1 MNNNKRH
8 VNLSSR
14 EFAETRAY
22 NTLKS
27 DYLKLEQSH
36 TKTLSKLQ
44 DITNELNKTKQE
56 NKLHLKD
63 ISLLKKSNESITI
76 EKNQIET
83 TLKENKAYISKLEHK
98 IFEISKSKSQ
108 SLFEMNQKLTKEN
121 ASYVNQISSY
131 KNDID
136 SLNKEIMKLQK
147 EINVLNNALEVK
159 TTNLK
164 FKNDIKSSIFYDV
177 GLIKQELDDLKAS
190 TYEKDNTIL
199 TLQNDINKKNNLLQE
214 LTFDKTNMINE
225 LTSLRGGLQMYKEY
239 KENDNK
245 EIAKLN
251 NQIET
256 ITKENETYKQMQLQ
270 NQFIMNNKDSQ
281 GSIMNKQNT
290 KSNRKQSKLSKNSS
304 TNSHQSEIRSHS
316 NISSNLDININN
328 NNNNNNSSNK
338 PIVHANTSANVN
350 EDTTAQINVN
360 IGNDLLSSINNDLKK
375 AINAK
380 YMKTLELNKQLTE
393 QVNQLEKENNQLLLH
408 NKSLLEQNN
417 QIGNQVDLISNK
429 CNVLENKYNKEIE
442 VLSNENGV
450 LKKEIENLN
459 KNKINSELA
468 YDALVEEN
476 TNLKQQIKQLSLQIE
491 KIRSTNLLLHK
502 SLSSAF
508 QNSENI
514 INNSENLTTV
524 QLGDAKM
531 TETSLLSLIKQ
542 ENEKNRKYSEQIEK
556 YKNE

>member
-83 TLKENKAYISKLEHK
+83 TLKEHKAYISKLEHK

-177 GLIKQELDDLKAS
+177 GLIKQELDDLKAN

-225 LTSLRGGLQMYKEY
+225 LTKLQNELQTYKEY

-256 ITKENETYKQMQLQ
+256 ITKENETYKQMQ
-270 NQFIMNNKDSQ
+270 
-281 GSIMNKQNT
+281 
-290 KSNRKQSKLSKNSS
+290 
-304 TNSHQSEIRSHS
+304 
-316 NISSNLDININN
+316 
-328 NNNNNNSSNK
+328 
-338 PIVHANTSANVN
+338 
-350 EDTTAQINVN
+350 
-360 IGNDLLSSINNDLKK
+360 
-375 AINAK
+375 
-380 YMKTLELNKQLTE
+380 
-393 QVNQLEKENNQLLLH
+393 
-408 NKSLLEQNN
+408 
-417 QIGNQVDLISNK
+417 
-429 CNVLENKYNKEIE
+429 
-442 VLSNENGV
+442 
-450 LKKEIENLN
+450 
-459 KNKINSELA
+459 
-468 YDALVEEN
+468 
-476 TNLKQQIKQLSLQIE
+476 
-491 KIRSTNLLLHK
+491 
-502 SLSSAF
+502 
-508 QNSENI
+508 
-514 INNSENLTTV
+514 
-524 QLGDAKM
+524 
-531 TETSLLSLIKQ
+531 
-542 ENEKNRKYSEQIEK
+542 
-556 YKNE
+556 

>member
-83 TLKENKAYISKLEHK
+83 TLKEHKAYIAKLEHK

-136 SLNKEIMKLQK
+136 NLNKEIMKLQK

-225 LTSLRGGLQMYKEY
+225 LTNLRGELQMYKEY

-316 NISSNLDININN
+316 NISSNLDINNN
-328 NNNNNNSSNK
+328 NNNNITNK

-350 EDTTAQINVN
+350 EDTNAQINVN

-375 AINAK
+375 EINTK

-442 VLSNENGV
+442 VLSNENGL

-502 SLSSAF
+502 SLSSAI

>member
-83 TLKENKAYISKLEHK
+83 TLKEHKAYISKLEHK

-136 SLNKEIMKLQK
+136 NLNKEIMKLQK

-225 LTSLRGGLQMYKEY
+225 LTNLRGELQMYKEY

-316 NISSNLDININN
+316 NISSNLDINNN
-328 NNNNNNSSNK
+328 NNNNITNK

-350 EDTTAQINVN
+350 EDTNAQINVN

-375 AINAK
+375 EINTK

-476 TNLKQQIKQLSLQIE
+476 TNLKQQIKHLSLQIE

>member
-83 TLKENKAYISKLEHK
+83 TLKEHKAYISKLEHK

-121 ASYVNQISSY
+121 ALYVNQISSY
-131 KNDID
+131 KNDVD
-136 SLNKEIMKLQK
+136 NLNKEIMKLQK

-225 LTSLRGGLQMYKEY
+225 LTSLRGELQMYKEY

-328 NNNNNNSSNK
+328 NNNNNSSNK

-375 AINAK
+375 EINAK